1 MNRTLTILAVLAL
14 GGGCVTQGTYDQLEA
29 EHRTTLEQLGEER
42 TRASSLEEALAAEQA
57 RAKRLEAAIAALE
70 EEKAA
75 IVKDRSRL
83 EGSVGEMQLA
93 LAELSK
99 RKAEADARIA
109 EYRSLLSRFQS
120 LIDAGKLR
128 VKIVEGRMVVEL
140 ASDVLFPSG
149 SASLSKEGRAAI
161 VEVAGL
167 LSTIPER
174 KFQVEGH
181 TDDVPIATAMYP
193 SNWELAAARALNVVK
208 AMVDAGMPPDR
219 ISAASYGEAKPARAN
234 DTPEGRASN
243 RRIEIVVVPDLS
255 SLPGFEEL
263 NRASRGEVGS
273 AEAVP

>member
-1 MNRTLTILAVLAL
+1 MMRTLSILAVLAL
-14 GGGCVTQGTYDQLEA
+14 ASGCVTQGTYDKLEA
-29 EHRTTLEQLGEER
+29 EHKTTLGQLDAEK
-42 TRASSLEEALAAEQA
+42 TRATGLEEALAAEQA
-57 RAKRLEAAIAALE
+57 RAKRLETQIAALE
-70 EEKAA
+70 EEKAG
-75 IVKDRSRL
+75 ILKDRSRL
-83 EGSVGEMQLA
+83 EGSVGEMQVA

-109 EYRSLLSRFQS
+109 EYRGLLARFQS

-149 SASLSKEGRAAI
+149 SASLSKDGRAAI

-167 LSTIPER
+167 LASIPDR

-181 TDDVPIATAMYP
+181 TDNIPIATAVYP
-193 SNWELAAARALNVVK
+193 SNWELAAGRALTVVK
-208 AMVDAGMPPDR
+208 TMVDAGMPADR
-219 ISAASYGEAKPARAN
+219 ISAASYGEVKPARPN

-255 SLPGFEEL
+255 SLPGFQEL
-263 NRASRGEVGS
+263 NRASRGES
-273 AEAVP
+273 